1 MFKAALV
8 HLMIVTRDEAYL
20 TFGISWATIFS
31 VEMLSSSRMYG
42 RHPRVGAFMER
53 TVMDL
58 NVLWIAF

>member
-1 MFKAALV
+1 
-8 HLMIVTRDEAYL
+8 MIATRDEAHL
-20 TFGISWATIFS
+20 TLKISLAAIFS

-53 TVMDL
+53 TAMDL

>member
-8 HLMIVTRDEAYL
+8 HLMIAMRDEAHL
-20 TFGISWATIFS
+20 TLEISLAAIFS

-53 TVMDL
+53 TAMDL
-58 NVLWIAF
+58 NILWIVF

>member
-8 HLMIVTRDEAYL
+8 HLMIATRDEAHL
-20 TFGISWATIFS
+20 TLKISLAAIFS

-53 TVMDL
+53 TAMDL

>member
-1 MFKAALV
+1 
-8 HLMIVTRDEAYL
+8 MIATRDEAHL
-20 TFGISWATIFS
+20 TLEISLAAIFS

-53 TVMDL
+53 TAMDL